1 MAIKVFWTDFAKK
14 QLKDIFEFYKIKA
27 NKEIAEKLV
36 SGIVIKTKT
45 IEFQKDIGQIEEFLL
60 LRKEKF
66 RYLVYKNY
74 KIIYWFNAQKNR
86 IEISDIFDVRQNPV
100 NLMNDQRNKK

>member
-60 LRKEKF
+60 LGIEKF
-66 RYLVYKNY
+66 RL
-74 KIIYWFNAQKNR
+74 
-86 IEISDIFDVRQNPV
+86 SC
-100 NLMNDQRNKK
+100 L